1 MRANHPLS
9 LFISSKMQELIAGR
23 RAVQAA
29 LAQYQMQGWLWERDA
44 GARPET
50 IRQTYLKAV
59 EECDLYLGLFWLGY
73 GPYTIEEFEQARRHN
88 KPCLIYEKD
97 TDREQRD
104 PRLQAFLDRIGSVEN
119 PQGLTICRF
128 QSVEELACRVQ
139 EDVQRLLIDRFRISQ
154 RATSGSAL
162 PPVSLPPRAQTFVG
176 REEELAWLLEHLQEE
191 TGKILAVCGP
201 GGMGKTA
208 LVAEVLARFMERP
221 DWPTRFPGGIFTSSF
236 YANPSLPV
244 AFEELARTLGEEP
257 GPDAQQAARRALS
270 RRRTLLVFDGV
281 ETLPDVQ
288 PLRELG
294 GRQVVLLL
302 SRRQSD
308 APDVA
313 HRLTLDLL
321 SHEEAITLLEHL
333 AGPRA
338 ADRSAGERLVQQ
350 VGGYPL
356 ALQLIGGYLSSRQE
370 EVADYLAWFEQA
382 GVSALHQGEHRSQSV
397 RVLLQ
402 RTYDSLTQDEQA
414 IFALLGLLAPA
425 PFPLELVQEVLD
437 LPRRT
442 VSHALGELV
451 NLSVLLRPAQD
462 YLISHPLVHTFAQHC
477 LAPAAETMRLWR
489 ERVLRTLLAHVRQ
502 SDPYDAR
509 AFARWFPH
517 VLPWLKTE
525 NVTAEQRLLA
535 ASLFNS
541 VGSDAHYQGKYEQ
554 AEPLYQRVL
563 AIYEQQLG
571 SQHPDTATSLN
582 NLAELYYSQGKYE
595 QAEPLY
601 QRALLICEQRLGSQ
615 HPLTQLVRR
624 NYARLLQEMEGRQE

>member
-1 MRANHPLS
+1 VEATGITLRQKAGARGLFEENEARSLSMWRAERRKDPAMRANHPLS
-9 LFISSKMQELIAGR
+9 LFISSKMQELLAER

-97 TDREQRD
+97 TNLAERD
-104 PRLQAFLDRIGSVEN
+104 LRLQAFLDRIGSVEN

-128 QSVEELACRVQ
+128 QTVEALASRVQ
-139 EDVQRLLIDRFRISQ
+139 EDVLRLLTDRFRTSQ
-154 RATSGSAL
+154 PTTSGPAL
-162 PPVSLPPRAQTFVG
+162 PPVSLPLRAQTFVG
-176 REEELAWLLEHLQEE
+176 REHELSWLLGQLQDDA
-191 TGKILAVCGP
+191 GKILAVCGP

-208 LVAEVLARFMERP
+208 LVAEALACFMAQP

-244 AFEELARTLGEEP
+244 AFEELARTLGEELGTDP
-257 GPDAQQAARRALS
+257 SLAVRRALS

-281 ETLPDVQ
+281 ETLPDAQ

-294 GRQVVLLL
+294 GRQIVILL

-308 APDVA
+308 APDAA
-313 HRLTLDLL
+313 HRLTLGLL
-321 SHEEAITLLEHL
+321 SQGQAIRLLVRL

-338 ADRSAGERLVQQ
+338 ADRACVQRLVEL

-402 RTYDSLTQDEQA
+402 RTYASLTQDEQA
-414 IFALLGLLAPA
+414 VFALLGLLAPA

-437 LPRRT
+437 LPRRA

-462 YLISHPLVHTFAQHC
+462 YVISHPLIHTFAHRS
-477 LAPAAETMRLWR
+477 LARPSAVAESIPVWR
-489 ERVLRTLLAHVRQ
+489 ERVLTTLLAHFKQ
-502 SDPYDAR
+502 SNPYDAPT
-509 AFARWFPH
+509 FARWFPH
-517 VLPWLKTE
+517 VQPWL
-525 NVTAEQRLLA
+525 TADALTDEQQLQA
-535 ASLFNS
+535 ASLFNAA
-541 VGSDAHYQGKYEQ
+541 GSDALDQGKYEQ
-554 AEPLYQRVL
+554 P
-563 AIYEQQLG
+563 
-571 SQHPDTATSLN
+571 
-582 NLAELYYSQGKYE
+582 
-595 QAEPLY
+595 EPLY
-601 QRALLICEQRLGSQ
+601 QRALAICEQQLGAQ
-615 HPLTQLVRR
+615 HPTTQTVRK
-624 NYARLLQEMEGRQE
+624 NYARLLQNMEGRQR